1 MPELGMRRGIPLR
14 AYIAYTHAHCRKER
28 FYMKTKKFVS
38 ALAGM
43 TIAAGMLSAFA
54 VTASAQEVTLSYE
67 KDGDALDSY
76 TYTSASHDTYTL
88 TQAGEDALKNAQE
101 GDTVTVTYNI
111 NANSASRYRAGLKF
125 IGHQFYTNAVTSSTI
140 KTGNGNIV
148 GILGKNSR
156 FNSKDVNACHFNVAF
171 DKEYSTAEVEYII
184 ELNAG
189 GTVAAVTPTVTFHG
203 YELTYGK
210 NIDPVAG
217 NSLNELI
224 FNTESR
230 NNNDPKAAPTL
241 TNFRA
246 VLNTSYT
253 EPEEPPTPEVT
264 PKEATEYTP
273 KEYVG
278 EDKGYTVTLNG
289 EGNAVKWYAKLSEDA
304 AWTEIAIAQKKEQT
318 IMSGDADYVVGLVIT
333 DIGDNSLKGYS
344 FGAEMA
350 TAE

>member
-67 KDGDALDSY
+67 KDGDALNSY
-76 TYTSASHDTYTL
+76 TYTSASNDTYTL
-88 TQAGEDALKNAQE
+88 TQAGQDALKNAQE

-125 IGHQFYTNAVTSSTI
+125 IGHQFYTNAVTSSNI
-140 KTGNGNIV
+140 KSGNGNIV
-148 GILGKNSR
+148 GILGKNSG
-156 FNSKDVNACHFNVAF
+156 FNPKDVNACHFNVAF
-171 DKEYSTAEVEYII
+171 DKKYSTAEVEYII

-189 GTVAAVTPTVTFHG
+189 GTVAAVTPTVKFRS
-203 YELTYGK
+203 YDLTYGK
-210 NIDPVAG
+210 HTDPVAG

-230 NNNDPKAAPTL
+230 NNKDSDTAPTL
-241 TNFRA
+241 TNFSA
-246 VLNTSYT
+246 VLNTSY
-253 EPEEPPTPEVT
+253 EEPPTPEVNPT
-264 PKEATEYTP
+264 EATEYTP
-273 KEYVG
+273 QEYEG

-289 EGNAVKWYAKLSEDA
+289 EGNAVKWYAKPSEDA
-304 AWTEIAIAQKKEQT
+304 EWKEIATAQKKEQT
-318 IMSGDADYVVGLVIT
+318 LMSGGADYVVGLVIT